1 MENIIKD
8 RMKNLMKSIQVMP
21 YYKNYAAA
29 SGAPHNLAAHEE
41 AVELVLHNHGFT
53 KWIPGKKE
61 KPSNETVWKWIN
73 ASYEKA
79 AIASAMPDYS
89 YLSQPCGTHASP
101 DYIIKLSKNII
112 FGLECKSGEKNTPMY
127 NSGGVKQA
135 LIYVFCS
142 NKTNKTTIYVGE
154 DVMTMEQQR
163 LIDELIAKQR
173 ALEEE
178 YNAKLKAVD
187 VHHRGFSYYTRPMI
201 CQSGGANFIDYFDH
215 PEREQCEANVYTFID
230 KNVGEEEVGEKK
242 EEE

>member
-1 MENIIKD
+1 MKI
-8 RMKNLMKSIQVMP
+8 RMKDLMKAIQLMP

-41 AVELVLHNHGFT
+41 AVELALNNHGFT

-73 ASYEKA
+73 ASYDKA
-79 AIASAMPDYS
+79 ADTKPSVFECAMPDYS
-89 YLSQPCGTHASP
+89 YLAQPCGTHASP
-101 DYIIKLSKNII
+101 DYIIKLAKNTI

-127 NSGGVKQA
+127 NSGGVKQS

-173 ALEEE
+173 ELEEE

-230 KNVGEEEVGEKK
+230 RIVGEDEIQLQL
-242 EEE
+242 